1 MGNGRAV
8 NSGGNR
14 RARIEAQRAAHRAAQ
29 RRFRLLLAAGGV
41 VIVVAAVLAAVL
53 LSGHHSSGTSANLPA
68 GPTGSA
74 LTTVTDQVRAVP
86 ASALQTV
93 GSGTVSARP
102 STISGP
108 ALTSG
113 GKPELLYIG
122 AEYCPYCAAERWA
135 MIVALNRFGTFTGL
149 TAIRSAAHNGGGN
162 AEPYPNTPT
171 WTFAHASYTS
181 QWLTFTPVEEY
192 TNIPDPSTG
201 GYTQLQNLTTA
212 QQANIQE
219 FDAANQ
225 GAIPFIN
232 FGNKFMS
239 VGATYNPS
247 VLAGLTWDQIAND
260 LHDPS
265 SAVAKGVLGSAN
277 YLTAAI
283 CGITNDQ
290 PSSVCTPA
298 ITGLRSQF

>member
-1 MGNGRAV
+1 MGNAGAV
-8 NSGGNR
+8 NSGGDR
-14 RARIEAQRAAHRAAQ
+14 RSRIASQRAAHRAAR
-29 RRFRLLLAAGGV
+29 RRFRLLLATGGIA
-41 VIVVAAVLAAVL
+41 IVVAAVLAAVL
-53 LSGHHSSGTSANLPA
+53 LSGHNSSGTSANLPA

-74 LTTVTDQVRAVP
+74 LTAVIDQVHSVP
-86 ASALQTV
+86 PSALQTV

-102 STISGP
+102 TTISGP

-149 TAIRSAAHNGGGN
+149 ATIRSAAHNGAGN

-171 WTFAHASYTS
+171 WTFAHATYTS

-212 QQANIQE
+212 QQMNIEQY
-219 FDAANQ
+219 DAANQ
-225 GAIPFIN
+225 GAIPFLN

-239 VGATYNPS
+239 VGASYNPG
-247 VLAGLTWDQIAND
+247 VLSGLTWAQIADD
-260 LHDPS
+260 LHNPS
-265 SAVAKGVLGSAN
+265 SAVAKGVLGTAN
-277 YLTAAI
+277 YLTSAI
-283 CGITNDQ
+283 CGITGDR

-298 ITGLRSQF
+298 ITALQSSF